1 MCLWSMPTAQLI
13 HKNLHH
19 HNIHVC
25 GFFSPEMFIEEAH
38 KILYEKITNA
48 RDIQ

>member
-25 GFFSPEMFIEEAH
+25 CFFSPEMFIEEV
-38 KILYEKITNA
+38 KIIKFCMKK
-48 RDIQ
+48 